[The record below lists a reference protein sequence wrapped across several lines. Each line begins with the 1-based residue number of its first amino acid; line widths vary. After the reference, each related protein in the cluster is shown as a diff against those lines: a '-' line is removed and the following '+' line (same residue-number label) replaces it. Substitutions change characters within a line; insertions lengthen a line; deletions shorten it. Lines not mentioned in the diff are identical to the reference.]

1 MEEQTVL
8 SIVLLEIKTFF
19 PLTDQTKPLHLAF
32 NPQQDLK
39 ISDQETAI
47 RQDLNNHR
55 QENILLQGVMTE
67 VADHLAVV
75 DLVEMEVADL
85 AVAMA
90 MADDNLENNN
100 SALTQSFAIFVTIKR
115 FAK

>member
-19 PLTDQTKPLHLAF
+19 FLTDQTKHIHLEF
-32 NPQQDLK
+32 NPQQDQK
-39 ISDQETAI
+39 MSDLEIAI

-75 DLVEMEVADL
+75 DLVAVVVADL
-85 AVAMA
+85 AVG
-90 MADDNLENNN
+90 MADDNL
-100 SALTQSFAIFVTIKR
+100 
-115 FAK
+115 